1 MSRPRT
7 PPDTEA
13 EEQDHTP
20 PPAGYVPVVQ
30 RLPEALAEE
39 QAVQEA
45 AAEEARIAALAE
57 ELGISVAEARAI

>member
-1 MSRPRT
+1 MSPPT
-7 PPDTEA
+7 PKPPPA
-13 EEQDHTP
+13 PEQDHTP

-39 QAVQEA
+39 QAARE

-57 ELGISVAEARAI
+57 QLGVSVDEARKLG